1 MKIKSKLLIAFLLT
15 ALFPVLIVSA
25 LTIHNVANQA
35 REAFIETSR
44 LDMQLAENTFVTF
57 FNLVEQNVAA
67 VADYPALKAV
77 KDIGIS
83 TYFGSGEKPS
93 ETALAKGG
101 EERRIFEYFSS
112 IGNNNPSYGYV
123 YMSDTEGGYIEWP
136 GTDDYADWDPR
147 NRPWFSIGQS
157 ANYEVSRRDSYYWEP
172 VDAVFVSVLKGF
184 KDAEGKFGGVVA
196 IDVSLKSLT
205 DMTQKLRFGETGFF
219 MLLEGNGTV
228 LVDGLKSENSFK
240 KVSDLSD
247 PYYQALSST
256 ENGVIEVKIDGVDY
270 MANVYTSPTLGWKLI
285 GFKQNAEIFASASRL
300 IWQTVMTSILV
311 ILIFSIVGAWIARRI
326 SSPINLVKDGLK
338 TIAQGEGNLTH
349 RLEVVSQD
357 ETGELAKWFNQF
369 IESTQTMV
377 RSIKESALTIHDVSD
392 HTSQETAAMTAL
404 LQQQLQSVELIVTA
418 ITQMSS
424 AANDVARNSVRT
436 AEVSEHGLNMT
447 REGKAVINRSASS
460 VNQLGKSIEAS
471 SQVIQELEQETDNIN
486 NILTTIQQIAEQTNL
501 LALNAAIEAAR
512 AGDQGRGFAVVA
524 DEVRSLAKRSHDS
537 TEQINHILNMLV
549 SRIREVTT
557 VMNRSLDESQ
567 EATRLSQEALS
578 AFESIE
584 HSVESIRDM
593 TIATASATE
602 EQHLVTEDINKNV
615 VAINE
620 SINQVSVQAQ
630 DVEGFA
636 RQQSEL
642 SASLRKLVARFRTD

>member
-57 FNLVEQNVAA
+57 FNQVEQNVAA

-77 KDIGIS
+77 KSIGIS
-83 TYFGSGEKPS
+83 TYFGSGKKPS
-93 ETALAKGG
+93 ETARAKGG

-123 YMSDTEGGYIEWP
+123 YMSDVEGGYIEWP

-147 NRPWFSIGQS
+147 NRPWFTIGQS
-157 ANYEVSRRDSYYWEP
+157 ASYEVSRRDSYYWEP

-219 MLLEGNGTV
+219 MLLEGNGTI

-311 ILIFSIVGAWIARRI
+311 ILIFSIVGVLIARRI

-436 AEVSEHGLNMT
+436 AEVSEHGLSMT

-584 HSVESIRDM
+584 NSVESIRDM

-615 VAINE
+615 VSINE

-630 DVEGFA
+630 DVEGYA

-642 SASLRKLVARFRTD
+642 SASLRELVARFRTD

>member
-205 DMTQKLRFGETGFF
+205 DMTQ
-219 MLLEGNGTV
+219 NCV
-228 LVDGLKSENSFK
+228 LARPGSLCCLK
-240 KVSDLSD
+240 
-247 PYYQALSST
+247 A
-256 ENGVIEVKIDGVDY
+256 
-270 MANVYTSPTLGWKLI
+270 
-285 GFKQNAEIFASASRL
+285 
-300 IWQTVMTSILV
+300 
-311 ILIFSIVGAWIARRI
+311 
-326 SSPINLVKDGLK
+326 
-338 TIAQGEGNLTH
+338 
-349 RLEVVSQD
+349 
-357 ETGELAKWFNQF
+357 
-369 IESTQTMV
+369 
-377 RSIKESALTIHDVSD
+377 
-392 HTSQETAAMTAL
+392 TAL
-404 LQQQLQSVELIVTA
+404 YWLMA
-418 ITQMSS
+418 
-424 AANDVARNSVRT
+424 
-436 AEVSEHGLNMT
+436 
-447 REGKAVINRSASS
+447 
-460 VNQLGKSIEAS
+460 
-471 SQVIQELEQETDNIN
+471 
-486 NILTTIQQIAEQTNL
+486 
-501 LALNAAIEAAR
+501 
-512 AGDQGRGFAVVA
+512 
-524 DEVRSLAKRSHDS
+524 
-537 TEQINHILNMLV
+537 
-549 SRIREVTT
+549 
-557 VMNRSLDESQ
+557 
-567 EATRLSQEALS
+567 
-578 AFESIE
+578 
-584 HSVESIRDM
+584 
-593 TIATASATE
+593 
-602 EQHLVTEDINKNV
+602 
-615 VAINE
+615 
-620 SINQVSVQAQ
+620 
-630 DVEGFA
+630 
-636 RQQSEL
+636 
-642 SASLRKLVARFRTD
+642 